1 MSTTNSNISI
11 FERVVSVKTNSGA
24 RYTSLARKKEPKHN
38 IKVGTAFD
46 KINADKEINTYIMYG
61 PNIYDIKLTVI
72 GVLLLYYAIEDGNM
86 KLIRKIQHAN
96 LLKTGSHYIKC
107 LQKNKS
113 TENTNIA
120 VNKHIKTMINTL
132 SSSLGYRN
140 GAMIKSCAYT
150 YAHDLFENGKLIDE
164 KYFDSIIKRFKH
176 EQMIES
182 LDHREIF
189 HHDIW

>member
-1 MSTTNSNISI
+1 MSTTNTDISI
-11 FERVVSVKTNSGA
+11 FERVVEAKTNSGA
-24 RYTSLARKKEPKHN
+24 RYTPLTRKKPPKHN

-46 KINADKEINTYIMYG
+46 KINADKEINTYIMYA
-61 PNIYDIKLTVI
+61 PNVYDIKLTVI

-96 LLKTGSHYIKC
+96 LIKTGSHYIKC

-113 TENTNIA
+113 TKNTNIG

-140 GAMIKSCAYT
+140 GSMIKSCAYT
-150 YAHDLFENGKLIDE
+150 YAHDLFEDGEIDE
-164 KYFDSIIKRFKH
+164 NYFNSIIKRFKH
-176 EQMIES
+176 DQMIES